1 MIAVGA
7 AIRAHLVAH
16 TRALI
21 ALEHHA
27 DQIEAWGT
35 RLADVLMDGGRLL
48 VAGNGGSSAEAQ
60 HLAGELV
67 GRYLSERQPLA
78 AIALTADA
86 AGLTAIANDYGWEQA
101 LARQVVA
108 HGRPGDVLMALSTSG
123 ESANVLEAVRVAHR
137 LGIRAWGLTG
147 PAPNPVHRLCD
158 EAVAVPG
165 TTPLVQE
172 VHLVAIHLL
181 CRAVEAEVELRAER
195 ELARAM
201 GEAT

>member
-1 MIAVGA
+1 MIAGGP

-21 ALEHHA
+21 ELEHHA
-27 DQIEAWGT
+27 GQLDSWGT
-35 RLADVLMDGGRLL
+35 HLAAVLLDGGRLL

-67 GRYLSERQPLA
+67 GRFLAERQPLS

-86 AGLTAIANDYGWEQA
+86 AGLTAIANDYGWEHA

-108 HGRPGDVLMALSTSG
+108 HGRPGDVLVALSTSG
-123 ESANVLEAVRVAHR
+123 ESANVIEAVRVAHR

-147 PAPNPVHRLCD
+147 PAPNSLHRLCD
-158 EAVAVPG
+158 EAIAVSG
-165 TTPLVQE
+165 TTPIVQE
-172 VHLVAIHLL
+172 VHLVAIHVL
-181 CRAVEAEVELRAER
+181 CRAVEAAVDRRAAQ
-195 ELARAM
+195 ELARRD
-201 GEAT
+201 GR